1 MINIEEHDFTIS
13 NKMLFPS
20 FAPDTSFIVNKKLI
34 RKELTANKCLLLRYI
49 SDFDNPAFSNFWYII
64 KDEFIPI
71 EGFSKNTRNQVK
83 KGLKNC
89 EVKKVSLVFFRAN
102 CYEIYA
108 SSIKNYG
115 QSPISKNEFQN
126 ANYENE
132 ERDFWVV
139 FSKETNVPIAYSS
152 NKVTE
157 TSCNYTYIKYHTD
170 FQNLYPSYA
179 LHYEMDRYYLEDNKV
194 NYVNVGARSL
204 LHETGVQDF
213 LIQKFK
219 YRRAYCKLNIV
230 YSPFFRFMVKF
241 IYPFRGLIKK
251 INLQKLNKVKAILNQ
266 HEISSQ

>member
-1 MINIEEHDFTIS
+1 MINIEGQDFTIS
-13 NKMLFPS
+13 NKMLFPY
-20 FAPDTSFIVNKKLI
+20 FAPDTAFKANNLLI
-34 RKELTANKCLLLRYI
+34 KREIKRNKCFLLRYI
-49 SDFDNPAFSNFWYII
+49 SHFDNPEYSKFWYII
-64 KDEFIPI
+64 KDEFVPI
-71 EGFSKNTRNQVK
+71 EEFSKNTRNQVK
-83 KGLKNC
+83 KGLKNS
-89 EVKKVSLVFFRAN
+89 EVKKVSLDFFRSN

-115 QSPISKNEFQN
+115 QSPISKYEFEN

-139 FSKETNVPIAYSS
+139 FSKQTNVPIAYSS

-157 TSCNYTYIKYHTD
+157 TSCNYTYIKYHID

-179 LHYEMDRYYLEDNKV
+179 LHYEMDRYYLENKKV

-204 LHETGVQDF
+204 LHETGIQDF
-213 LIQKFK
+213 LIKKFK

-230 YSPFFRFMVKF
+230 YSPFFSFMVKL

-251 INLQKLNKVKAILNQ
+251 IKLQKLNKVKAILNQ